1 MKGRRVARGRRGCNP
16 LRFYSLVLGMRG
28 WALFLCR
35 LISLSFFCLVDWG
48 TGEGGA
54 LLELTVVGLGQ
65 DKVLYK
71 EPAAVREGSGKPLP
85 WPFGPHVAVY
95 K

>member
-1 MKGRRVARGRRGCNP
+1 ME
-16 LRFYSLVLGMRG
+16 
-28 WALFLCR
+28 
-35 LISLSFFCLVDWG
+35 WG

-65 DKVLYK
+65 DKVMYK
-71 EPAAVREGSGKPLP
+71 DPAAVREGSGKPLP

>member
-1 MKGRRVARGRRGCNP
+1 MGSFP
-16 LRFYSLVLGMRG
+16 
-28 WALFLCR
+28 
-35 LISLSFFCLVDWG
+35 LSFNLSFLCLVDRG

-65 DKVLYK
+65 GKVLYK
-71 EPAAVREGSGKPLP
+71 DPAAVREGSGKPLP

>member
-1 MKGRRVARGRRGCNP
+1 
-16 LRFYSLVLGMRG
+16 MRG
-28 WALFLCR
+28 WALFLC
-35 LISLSFFCLVDWG
+35 LAEWG
-48 TGEGGA
+48 TGERGA

-71 EPAAVREGSGKPLP
+71 DPAAAREGSGKPLP

>member
-1 MKGRRVARGRRGCNP
+1 
-16 LRFYSLVLGMRG
+16 MRG
-28 WALFLCR
+28 WALSLC
-35 LISLSFFCLVDWG
+35 LADWG
-48 TGEGGA
+48 TGERGA

-71 EPAAVREGSGKPLP
+71 DPAAAREGSGKPLP

-95 K
+95 KYKITHTHTQRIVVTNTI

>member
-1 MKGRRVARGRRGCNP
+1 MKGRRAARGRRGCNP
-16 LRFYSLVLGMRG
+16 LRFYSLVVGMRG
-28 WALFLCR
+28 WALFLC
-35 LISLSFFCLVDWG
+35 LAAWG

-65 DKVLYK
+65 DKVMYK
-71 EPAAVREGSGKPLP
+71 DPAAVREGSGKPLP

>member
-1 MKGRRVARGRRGCNP
+1 MARGRRGCD
-16 LRFYSLVLGMRG
+16 LLHFYSLVLGMRG
-28 WALFLCR
+28 WALFLC
-35 LISLSFFCLVDWG
+35 LADWG

-65 DKVLYK
+65 DKVMYK
-71 EPAAVREGSGKPLP
+71 DPAAVREGSGKPLP

>member
-1 MKGRRVARGRRGCNP
+1 
-16 LRFYSLVLGMRG
+16 MRG
-28 WALFLCR
+28 WAPFLSSFN
-35 LISLSFFCLVDWG
+35 SLSFLCLADWG

-71 EPAAVREGSGKPLP
+71 DPAAVREGSGKPLP
-85 WPFGPHVAVY
+85 WPFGPHAAVY